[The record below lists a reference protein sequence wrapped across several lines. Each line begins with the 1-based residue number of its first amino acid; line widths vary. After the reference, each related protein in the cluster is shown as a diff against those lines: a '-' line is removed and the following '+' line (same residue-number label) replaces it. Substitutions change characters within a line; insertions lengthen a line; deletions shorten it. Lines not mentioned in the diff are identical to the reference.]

1 MVQGFAAQSGG
12 AVQIGSKPGQGTT
25 VELWLPQA
33 PEPPLG
39 DATDRSDLTAPQGKA
54 TVLLCDDDRDVR
66 RFLGELLRSDGYM
79 ALEASCP
86 EAAFRLL
93 EDGAAVDL
101 LIVDYALPGLN
112 GVEIIRRARHRRP
125 SLKALLITGDASAL
139 ADREAGAPVLRKP
152 FRPAEFSQAVAA
164 ILAA

>member
-1 MVQGFAAQSGG
+1 VRIA
-12 AVQIGSKPGQGTT
+12 SKPGQGTT

-33 PEPPLG
+33 PESSPGGAP
-39 DATDRSDLTAPQGKA
+39 DRSDSTAPPGMA

-66 RFLGELLRSDGYM
+66 RFLGELLRSDGYTV
-79 ALEASCP
+79 LEASCP
-86 EAAFRLL
+86 EAALRLL

-112 GVEIIRRARHRRP
+112 GLEIIRQAQHRRP
-125 SLKALLITGDASAL
+125 SLRALLITGDAGAL
-139 ADREAGAPVLRKP
+139 SDREASAPVLRKP
-152 FRPAEFSQAVAA
+152 FRPAEFSRSVAA